1 MIDIIKSLSEQ
12 YKCPYCLKKYNYVCL
27 CPINDEINYWYLFK
41 LNDNKFANRDDYTP
55 NEFIYLIDFDDY
67 KDCIDINYNH
77 FDFIHFCQESQM
89 PLFEE
94 SKLLYNYRDN
104 IFEYRF
110 YLWEDDYNNMKY
122 PYTMDHKFT
131 MFINNKYNKFSCY
144 VLNDRFDNVIE
155 DTDHNYTY
163 EEIVYLTQKMK
174 PKIDKLI
181 CLR

>member
-1 MIDIIKSLSEQ
+1 MIDIIKSLSAQ

-27 CPINDEINYWYLFK
+27 YPIDNNVNYWYLFK
-41 LNDNKFANRDDYTP
+41 LNDNKFANRDDYAP

-67 KDCIDINYNH
+67 NDYIDINYNH
-77 FDFIHFCQESQM
+77 FDFIHFCQESQA

-94 SKLLYNYRDN
+94 SKLFCRDN
-104 IFEYRF
+104 VFEYRF

-122 PYTMDHKFT
+122 PYTMDHKFSL
-131 MFINNKYNKFSCY
+131 IIENKNSYY
-144 VLNDRFDNVIE
+144 VLDDNPDNVIE